1 MIEIKR
7 YILSFSGFFTRNN
20 SYTRMSETKK
30 IIPKQKQNNPL
41 QNKNKTSSP
50 CDTLKIQNVLCGDF
64 SSLLTTTTTDT
75 EITIVNS
82 PHARTHLGTLMVCG
96 FARNYAGGLALLGN
110 GLRAAVRAEA

>member
-1 MIEIKR
+1 MIKIKR

-82 PHARTHLGTLMVCG
+82 PRG

-110 GLRAAVRAEA
+110 GLRVAVRAEA